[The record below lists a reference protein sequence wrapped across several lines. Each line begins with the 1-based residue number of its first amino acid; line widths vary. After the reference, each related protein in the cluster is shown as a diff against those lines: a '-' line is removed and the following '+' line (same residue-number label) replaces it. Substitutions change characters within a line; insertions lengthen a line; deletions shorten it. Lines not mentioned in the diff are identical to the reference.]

1 MRKSLLLFALFF
13 FAVTLFAQNN
23 FEGTLTVTYTS
34 GKEQPV
40 IADVKIKGHQVYIKQ
55 KQNGNAKYD
64 FFVLDLQTKIFYTVS
79 APDKKVIISYDYD
92 KLAKYYEAHNLKEG
106 YKTDYKLAFKQTD
119 KTKEENGMVLTKSV
133 AEDDLLK
140 ATVWTTTLKVPFNE
154 LIPVLR
160 LLNNWNEAQAGEQAI
175 LEAEVTNKA
184 SKRESTVNVVVR
196 KETISKD
203 VFKLPKDY
211 LSKDFSLLMEQ
222 EKDNGKLPAI
232 VQSFA
237 SF

>member
-1 MRKSLLLFALFF
+1 MRNFFLLITLLFSDFLM
-13 FAVTLFAQNN
+13 AQNH
-23 FEGTLTVTYTS
+23 FEGTLTVTYTN

-40 IADVKIKGHQVYIKQ
+40 VADVKIKGQQIYIKQ

-64 FFVLDLQTKIFYTVS
+64 FFVLDLQTKLFYTVS
-79 APDKKVIISYDYD
+79 TPDKKVIISYDYE
-92 KLAKYYEAHNLKEG
+92 KLPKYYEAHQLKEG
-106 YKTDYKLAFKQTD
+106 YKTDYKLAFKPTE
-119 KTKEENGMVLTKSV
+119 KTKEENGMTLAKWV
-133 AEDDLLK
+133 AEDEILKSTIWTAPLK
-140 ATVWTTTLKVPFNE
+140 APFNE

-175 LEAEVTNKA
+175 LEAEVNNKI
-184 SKRESTVNVVVR
+184 SKKETTVKVVVK

-203 VFKLPKDY
+203 VFKLPKNY
-211 LSKDFSLLMEQ
+211 LTKDFSILMEQ

>member
-1 MRKSLLLFALFF
+1 MRNIFLITAILFCNILI
-13 FAVTLFAQNN
+13 AQSN
-23 FEGTLTVTYTS
+23 FEGTLTVTYTN

-40 IADVKIKGHQVYIKQ
+40 VADVKIKGHQVYIKQ
-55 KQNGNAKYD
+55 KQNGNTKYD

-79 APDKKVIISYDYD
+79 TPDKKVIISYDYD

-106 YKTDYKLAFKQTD
+106 YKTDYKLAFKPTD

-133 AEDDLLK
+133 AEDEILK
-140 ATVWTTTLKVPFNE
+140 ATVWTTSLKVPFSE
-154 LIPVLR
+154 LVPVLR
-160 LLNNWNEAQAGEQAI
+160 LLNNWNEAQAGEQAV
-175 LEAEVTNKA
+175 LEAEVTNKI
-184 SKRESTVNVVVR
+184 SKKETTVKVVVK

-211 LSKDFSLLMEQ
+211 LTKDFSILMEQ